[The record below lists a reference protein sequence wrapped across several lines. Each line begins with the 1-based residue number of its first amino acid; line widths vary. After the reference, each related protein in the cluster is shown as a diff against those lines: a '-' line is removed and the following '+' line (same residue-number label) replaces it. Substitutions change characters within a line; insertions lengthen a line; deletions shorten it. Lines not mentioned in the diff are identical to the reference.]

1 MKNCIS
7 ICGSIFIEMKFC
19 FSVYVDGITFG
30 KIIAPSVYTA
40 LSNDFTVE
48 FQTTEILPLA
58 LLSLKVSYVGPTHF
72 RNLGHI
78 NFYTDDQSNS
88 TRIKVPCS
96 LFTRAGP
103 YTLHIEGNDIN
114 TTLLTNS
121 NHLLEHKLDVRW
133 PESKLRVTHELIETY
148 PTDSVNALIEFID
161 FECPVDTV
169 TFEEVPSF
177 QLELT
182 YCGMYNIMCDSRS
195 VPSNSTF
202 PIQAI
207 YGMQRSRVIPI
218 NCEYFGLAGNYV
230 LHLKPLPPLDSSLAA
245 SAFIKVISFAKRDF
259 FPPQIGGK
267 SIFPLN

>member
-1 MKNCIS
+1 M
-7 ICGSIFIEMKFC
+7 IFC
-19 FSVYVDGITFG
+19 LLSVYVDGITFG

-40 LSNDFTVE
+40 LTRDFQVE
-48 FQTTEILPLA
+48 FQTSEILPLA

-103 YTLHIEGNDIN
+103 YTIHVEGNEIN
-114 TTLLTNS
+114 TTLVTND
-121 NHLLEHKLDVRW
+121 NHMLEHKLDVRW
-133 PESKLRVTHELIETY
+133 PSSKLRVTHEVIETY
-148 PTDSVNALIEFID
+148 PTDLVSALIEFED
-161 FECPVDTV
+161 YECPVDTV

-202 PIQAI
+202 PIQVI
-207 YGMQRSRVIPI
+207 YGMQRSREIPL

-230 LHLKPLPPLDSSLAA
+230 LHLKPLPPLDSSLTAV
-245 SAFIKVISFAKRDF
+245 AFIKVISYIEQDF
-259 FPPQIGGK
+259 LRLRTFKGNQFFR
-267 SIFPLN
+267 SIE